1 MMTRER
7 TELRWRRGYILREG
21 GGNRSEIAGL
31 ILCVK
36 EAETRCYRL
45 TDDTKASRF
54 ELRTNEEVKAD
65 LRRALESKTERR
77 GRRRRRSLGWRQ
89 RRWRGQSRRP
99 NGGRSRRR

>member
-1 MMTRER
+1 MTRDR
-7 TELRWRRGYILREG
+7 TVLCGRRDGLSREG
-21 GGNRSEIAGL
+21 GGNRDDIAGL
-31 ILCVK
+31 IFRLE

-99 NGGRSRRR
+99 NGGRSRRL